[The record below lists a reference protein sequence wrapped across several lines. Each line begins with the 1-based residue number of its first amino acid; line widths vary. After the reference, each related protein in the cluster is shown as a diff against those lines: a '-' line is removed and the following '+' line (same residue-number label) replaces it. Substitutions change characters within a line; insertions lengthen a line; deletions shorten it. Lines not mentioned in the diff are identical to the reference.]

1 MTNKLSELL
10 SQFEPI
16 SLQSMGKVKLMNR
29 IDTKFVTNIQRLLQL
44 LPMLK
49 DNYFVQAIDGSSLN
63 GYHTVYYDTRDF
75 SMYTCHHN
83 GKKTRQKVRMR
94 EYQDTSDFFLE
105 VKRKNNKG
113 RTKKKRIGIPG
124 FEDFDRVEAAQFL
137 EKESWFRLDDLI
149 PHLENRFSRIT
160 LVNKART
167 ERLTIDTSLCFHNCV
182 TGIERDLTGI
192 VIIELKQDG
201 NYPSFVR
208 PLLRELRIFPT
219 GFSKYC
225 IGCALTN
232 PSLKKNRFN
241 ERLVMV
247 NKLLND

>member
-1 MTNKLSELL
+1 MNNRLSELL

-29 IDTKFVTNIQRLLQL
+29 IDTKFVTNIHKLLEL
-44 LPMLK
+44 LPLLK
-49 DNYFVQAIDGSSLN
+49 DDYYVQAVDGSSTN
-63 GYHTVYYDTRDF
+63 GYHTIYYDTRNF

-113 RTKKKRIGIPG
+113 RTKKKRIEIPD
-124 FEDFDRVEAAQFL
+124 FETYNKQDAAEFL
-137 EKESWFRLDDLI
+137 ERESWFKLKDLI
-149 PHLENRFSRIT
+149 PHLENRFRRTT

-167 ERLTIDTSLCFHNCV
+167 ERLTIDTSLCFNNCV
-182 TGIERDLTGI
+182 TGVEKNLEGI

-201 NYPSFVR
+201 NFPSFVR
-208 PLLRELRIFPT
+208 PLLRDLRIFPT

-232 PSLKKNRFN
+232 PSLKKNRFK

-247 NKLLND
+247 NKLLNN